1 MELIFV
7 FSFFYAS
14 VMDRDLL
21 AQKLKVPSAIKSDKK
36 NGEGKG
42 NLPAFLNASVNWQ
55 SGWCMGAVTEE
66 GK

>member
-1 MELIFV
+1 
-7 FSFFYAS
+7 
-14 VMDRDLL
+14 MDRDLL